1 MRIIYKVKNV
11 LGMSRTVGESQQQ
24 QPDNLS
30 ATTKSSSRSNSI
42 HSVPPGE
49 WPKEGPKPSKCA
61 VLFFYMSI
69 ALTIIGTIIVIRSAF
84 FIQEDEKPVAL
95 GIGLCLATGGIALIA
110 ITNVI
115 NKIEHDR
122 ILRYLEMKVE
132 ELRYH
137 ENFGK
142 MPNHQEASYLVPAEE
157 TPPV

>member
-11 LGMSRTVGESQQQ
+11 LGMSRTVGEGQQQ

-30 ATTKSSSRSNSI
+30 TTTKSSSRSNSI

-84 FIQEDEKPVAL
+84 FIQVN
-95 GIGLCLATGGIALIA
+95 TWR
-110 ITNVI
+110 NQ
-115 NKIEHDR
+115 KI
-122 ILRYLEMKVE
+122 
-132 ELRYH
+132 
-137 ENFGK
+137 
-142 MPNHQEASYLVPAEE
+142 S
-157 TPPV
+157 

>member
-1 MRIIYKVKNV
+1 
-11 LGMSRTVGESQQQ
+11 MSRTVGESQHQ

-42 HSVPPGE
+42 HFVPPGE

-61 VLFFYMSI
+61 VLFFYLSVV
-69 ALTIIGTIIVIRSAF
+69 LTIIGTIIVIRSAF

-142 MPNHQEASYLVPAEE
+142 
-157 TPPV
+157 

>member
-11 LGMSRTVGESQQQ
+11 LGMSRTVGEGQQQ

-30 ATTKSSSRSNSI
+30 TTTKSSSRSNSI

>member
-11 LGMSRTVGESQQQ
+11 LGMSRTVGEGQQQ

-30 ATTKSSSRSNSI
+30 TTTKSSSRSNSI

-84 FIQEDEKPVAL
+84 FIQVS
-95 GIGLCLATGGIALIA
+95 TRR
-110 ITNVI
+110 NQ
-115 NKIEHDR
+115 KI
-122 ILRYLEMKVE
+122 
-132 ELRYH
+132 
-137 ENFGK
+137 
-142 MPNHQEASYLVPAEE
+142 S
-157 TPPV
+157 

>member
-11 LGMSRTVGESQQQ
+11 LGMSRPVGESQQQ
-24 QPDNLS
+24 HADNLS
-30 ATTKSSSRSNSI
+30 TTTKSSSRSNSI

-61 VLFFYMSI
+61 VLFYYMSI

-142 MPNHQEASYLVPAEE
+142 MPNHQDASYLVPAEE